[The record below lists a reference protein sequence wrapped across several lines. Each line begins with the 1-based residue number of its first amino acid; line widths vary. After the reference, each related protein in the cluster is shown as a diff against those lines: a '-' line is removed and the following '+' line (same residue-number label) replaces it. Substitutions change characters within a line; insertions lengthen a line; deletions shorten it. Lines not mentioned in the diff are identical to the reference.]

1 MKHGIGL
8 CTVMQQG
15 GEERQE
21 EVRSENEREE
31 LRSEGKK
38 RKMGGKCREITRWKA
53 RHI

>member
-31 LRSEGKK
+31 LRSEG
-38 RKMGGKCREITRWKA
+38 
-53 RHI
+53 